1 MEMLRFRCEN
11 NKHNDYKLTF
21 EDSGQWTT
29 SGIGGSFTTTNTT
42 ASPPTPQTGRRTLNN
57 VARNKQQQCALLP
70 QDHDNHNLLH
80 LLNELNNDHK
90 DNDVVDNNKGNAATQ
105 WRNKLLDEIL
115 NNNGKTDDDTSTGQN
130 KFGELTTWGR
140 IRSSTEQE
148 QQVPPFDDK
157 VNRFDL
163 IIHILHGNYLI
174 SFLVCPN

>member
-42 ASPPTPQTGRRTLNN
+42 ASPPTPQTGRRALNYL
-57 VARNKQQQCALLP
+57 APRNKQQCPLLP
-70 QDHDNHNLLH
+70 QDRDNHNLLQ
-80 LLNELNNDHK
+80 LLDELNNGHAEG
-90 DNDVVDNNKGNAATQ
+90 NEVDNNEESTGTAAIQ

-115 NNNGKTDDDTSTGQN
+115 NNNGNADDTSPAGQI

-148 QQVPPFDDK
+148 QQAPPFDDK
-157 VNRFDL
+157 VNRFERYN
-163 IIHILHGNYLI
+163 IARMIQFY
-174 SFLVCPN
+174 